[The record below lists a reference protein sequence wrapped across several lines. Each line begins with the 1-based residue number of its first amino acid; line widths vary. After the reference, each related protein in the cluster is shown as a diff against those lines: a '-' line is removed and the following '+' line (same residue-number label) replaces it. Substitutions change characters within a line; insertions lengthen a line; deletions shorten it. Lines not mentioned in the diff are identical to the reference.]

1 MQHAPDQFKQPVSLA
16 NYLEAMSKAAFQ
28 AGISWQVV
36 DKKWQGIRE
45 NMKGFDPLK
54 VSKFNGS
61 DIDRFMQDEKM
72 IRNRKKL
79 EGVVL
84 NARRLLEL
92 DKEYNGFRNDLRAP
106 GTFEKTVAALHRDFK
121 FLGESGAYYF
131 LWVVGEKVPPHE
143 EWMASHTIAR
153 FS

>member
-1 MQHAPDQFKQPVSLA
+1 MQPAPAQFRQPVPLS
-16 NYLEAMSKAAFQ
+16 NYLEAMSKAGFQ

-36 DKKWQGIRE
+36 DKKWRDIRE

-54 VSKFNGS
+54 VSKFTGV

-72 IRNRKKL
+72 IRNRNKL

-84 NARRLLEL
+84 NARRLFEL
-92 DKEYNGFRNDLRAP
+92 DKEYKGFRNYLRAE
-106 GTFEKTVAALHRDFK
+106 GSFEKTVAALHREFK

-131 LWVVGEKVPPHE
+131 L
-143 EWMASHTIAR
+143 
-153 FS
+153 

>member
-1 MQHAPDQFKQPVSLA
+1 
-16 NYLEAMSKAAFQ
+16 MSKAGFQ
-28 AGISWQVV
+28 AGIFWQVV
-36 DKKWQGIRE
+36 DKKWRDIRE

-54 VSKFNGS
+54 VSKFTGVN
-61 DIDRFMQDEKM
+61 IDPFMQDEKM

-92 DKEYNGFRNDLRAP
+92 DKEYKGFRNYLRAQ
-106 GTFEKTVAALHRDFK
+106 GLFEKIVAALHKEFK

-131 LWVVGEKVPPHE
+131 LWVVHENTPPHE
-143 EWMASHTIAR
+143 EWMAAHAQEW
-153 FS
+153 

>member
-1 MQHAPDQFKQPVSLA
+1 MQHAPVQFKQPVTLS
-16 NYLEAMSKAAFQ
+16 NYLEAMSKAGFQ

-36 DKKWQGIRE
+36 YKKWGDIRK

-54 VSKFNGS
+54 VSKFTGVE
-61 DIDRFMQDEKM
+61 IDRFMHDEKM
-72 IRNRKKL
+72 IHNRKKL

-92 DKEYNGFRNDLRAP
+92 DKEYKGFHNFLLAQGP
-106 GTFEKTVAALHRDFK
+106 FEKTVAALHKEFK

-131 LWVVGEKVPPHE
+131 LWVVHEKTPPHE
-143 EWMASHTIAR
+143 EWMAAHAKEW
-153 FS
+153 

>member
-1 MQHAPDQFKQPVSLA
+1 MQYAPDQFKQPLTLSD
-16 NYLEAMSKAAFQ
+16 YLEAMNKAAFQ

-45 NMKGFDPLK
+45 KMKGFDPLK
-54 VSKFNGS
+54 VSRFTGS
-61 DIDRFMQDEKM
+61 DIDRLMQDEKM

-92 DKEYNGFRNDLRAP
+92 DKEFKGFRNYLRSA
-106 GTFEKTVAALHRDFK
+106 GTFEKTAAVLHKDFK

-131 LWVVGEKVPPHE
+131 LWVAGEKVPPHE
-143 EWMASHTIAR
+143 EWMASHR
-153 FS
+153 

>member
-1 MQHAPDQFKQPVSLA
+1 MQQAPARFKQPVTLS

-28 AGISWQVV
+28 SGISWQVV
-36 DKKWQGIRE
+36 DKKWPDIRE

-54 VSKFNGS
+54 VAKFTGV
-61 DIDRFMQDEKM
+61 DVDRFMQDGKM

-92 DKEYNGFRNDLRAP
+92 DKEYKGFPNFLHAH
-106 GTFEKTVAALHRDFK
+106 GTFEKTVAALHKVFT
-121 FLGESGAYYF
+121 FLGETGAYYF
-131 LWVVGEKVPPHE
+131 LWVVHEKTPPHE
-143 EWMASHTIAR
+143 EWMAAHAR
-153 FS
+153 EW

>member
-1 MQHAPDQFKQPVSLA
+1 MQQVPAQFKQPVTLS
-16 NYLEAMSKAAFQ
+16 NYLEAMSKAGFQ

-36 DKKWQGIRE
+36 EKKWAYIRE

-54 VSKFNGS
+54 VSRFTGV
-61 DIDRFMQDEKM
+61 DIDGFMQDERM

-92 DKEYNGFRNDLRAP
+92 DKEYKGFRNYLRAQGP
-106 GTFEKTVAALHRDFK
+106 FEKTVAALHREFK
-121 FLGESGAYYF
+121 FLGETGAYYF
-131 LWVVGEKVPPHE
+131 LYVVQEKTPPHE
-143 EWMASHTIAR
+143 EWMAAHAQEW
-153 FS
+153 